1 MALQYIL
8 DGYNIIHG
16 VEFSAGRSLEE
27 SRAVLL
33 GLIRRRQLAGS
44 SRNQV
49 MVVFDGK
56 NDVWGEPHGG
66 PEKIIFTSGETAD
79 DYIKRSVQEAQ
90 QPYEIIVVTND
101 GELGCY
107 VRKLGARLMSVE
119 DFLMKGR
126 GGAKTG
132 GQIADRKKSPD
143 GVKNI
148 THMMERNINAELED
162 IWINRKKKD
171 V

>member
-1 MALQYIL
+1 
-8 DGYNIIHG
+8 
-16 VEFSAGRSLEE
+16 
-27 SRAVLL
+27 
-33 GLIRRRQLAGS
+33 
-44 SRNQV
+44 

-56 NDVWGEPHGG
+56 NDVWGEPHVG

-79 DYIKRSVQEAQ
+79 DYIKRCVEAAVQ
-90 QPYEIIVVTND
+90 PHEIVVVTND

-119 DFLMKGR
+119 DFLTKGR
-126 GGAKTG
+126 GTARTG

>member
-16 VEFSAGRSLEE
+16 VEFFSGRPLHEA
-27 SRAVLL
+27 RAA
-33 GLIRRRQLAGS
+33 LIQVIRQRHLAGS

-56 NDVWGEPHGG
+56 NDVWGEPHVG

-79 DYIKRSVQEAQ
+79 DYIKRFVEEAVQPHELV
-90 QPYEIIVVTND
+90 VVTND

-107 VRKLGARLMSVE
+107 VRKVGARLMGVD
-119 DFLMKGR
+119 DFLTKGR
-126 GGAKTG
+126 
-132 GQIADRKKSPD
+132 ADKKD
-143 GVKNI
+143 GPVSGKMKKVQVEKNI
-148 THMMERNINAELED
+148 TNMMERNINAEFED